1 MKTGLKLL
9 SILIGIIACYLLLS
23 SFQIERG
30 STQDLYRI
38 VEGISAVLS
47 SLCFSISRKRS

>member
-23 SFQIERG
+23 SFQLERG

-38 VEGISAVLS
+38 IGGISILIS
-47 SLCFSISRKRS
+47 SLLFSISRKRS